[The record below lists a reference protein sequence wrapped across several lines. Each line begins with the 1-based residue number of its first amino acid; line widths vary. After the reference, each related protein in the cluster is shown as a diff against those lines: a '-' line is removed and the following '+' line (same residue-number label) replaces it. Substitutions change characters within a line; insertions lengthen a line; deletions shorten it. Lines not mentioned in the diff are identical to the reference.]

1 MKREAPPR
9 HVAQGPSP
17 ERGRRQRP
25 LPTAARSQFRRYLEE
40 NRVYLITTNTE
51 ERQPIFVNPRLCAV
65 VIENLAFYRDR
76 GDFSLHA
83 YVVMPDHIH
92 LVITPRS
99 AELPDVMRNLKSYSA
114 KQIRDKTG
122 NSGSVWQSRF
132 HDRAI
137 RNEV

>member
-1 MKREAPPR
+1 MKREARPR
-9 HVAQGPSP
+9 YVAQGPSP

-92 LVITPRS
+92 LAVWSENAADVQLFIRQFLRMTS
-99 AELPDVMRNLKSYSA
+99 AEIVSLASSAAEVILRN
-114 KQIRDKTG
+114 
-122 NSGSVWQSRF
+122 
-132 HDRAI
+132 
-137 RNEV
+137 